1 MYMIVRSTKR
11 LKHLKSQTNFW
22 TFSMKNL
29 NKMLAVTSLLV
40 LVILMVGDSTFIPM
54 EIKGIIEA
62 YLLREFIPAFYPTKF
77 QKLKTNNKFSRAPTF
92 IFIKS
97 SIEGLS
103 TIQILT
109 QNSSILL
116 ISAEA
121 KIPTISNIY

>member
-1 MYMIVRSTKR
+1 MIVRSTKR
-11 LKHLKSQTNFW
+11 LKHINSQTNFW

-29 NKMLAVTSLLV
+29 NKMLILTSLGV
-40 LVILMVGDSTFIPM
+40 LVILMAGDSKFLPM
-54 EIKGIIEA
+54 VIKGIIEV
-62 YLLREFIPAFYPTKF
+62 YLLREFIPAFYQTRF
-77 QKLKTNNKFSRAPTF
+77 QKSKTNNKFSRAPTF

-97 SIEGLS
+97 SIEGQS

-121 KIPTISNIY
+121 KIPTISDIY

>member
-1 MYMIVRSTKR
+1 M
-11 LKHLKSQTNFW
+11 
-22 TFSMKNL
+22 
-29 NKMLAVTSLLV
+29 A
-40 LVILMVGDSTFIPM
+40 GDSTFMPM
-54 EIKGIIEA
+54 VIKGIIEA
-62 YLLREFIPAFYPTKF
+62 YLLREFIPAFYQTRF